1 MTAAATLRP
10 AATVVLLRPSGDPV
24 LGRLEA
30 LLTLRPA
37 SMAFGP
43 GLHVFPG
50 GALDP
55 GDSDPRLLARSR
67 AGTPARVAA
76 LRELFEEAGVL
87 LADRA
92 ADGLPGGSDPTLGA
106 ELPRLRAA
114 LVAGSLDL
122 LAILARF
129 DLVLATDRLIY
140 IARWQT
146 PPGLARRFDTSFFA
160 VELPAGAVLD
170 LDPREVAGHTWLTPG
185 AALAAMAAGEIE
197 LWPPTSGT
205 LRLLEHVTDVAAIR
219 RDLTL
224 PEPG

>member
-1 MTAAATLRP
+1 VTAAATLRP
-10 AATVVLLRPSGDPV
+10 AATVVLLRPSADPA
-24 LGRLEA
+24 LGRLEV

-55 GDSDPRLLARSR
+55 GDSEPRLVARSR
-67 AGTPARVAA
+67 AGTPARIAA

-87 LADRA
+87 LADRS
-92 ADGLPGGSDPTLGA
+92 DGLPAGSDPGLAA
-106 ELPRLRAA
+106 ELPGLRAA

-122 LAILARF
+122 AAILERF
-129 DLVLATDRLIY
+129 ELVLATDRLVY

-160 VELPAGAVLD
+160 VELPPGAVLD
-170 LDPREVAGHTWLTPG
+170 LDPREVADHAWMTPG
-185 AALAAMAAGEIE
+185 VALAAMAAGEIE

-205 LRLLEHVTDVAAIR
+205 LQLLEHVPDITAIR
-219 RDLTL
+219 RDLAL

>member
-1 MTAAATLRP
+1 VTAAATLLP
-10 AATVVLLRPSGDPV
+10 AATVALLRPSADPA
-24 LGRLEA
+24 LGRLEV

-55 GDSDPRLLARSR
+55 ADSDPRLVVRSR
-67 AGTPARVAA
+67 AATPARIAA

-87 LADRA
+87 LADRT
-92 ADGLPGGSDPTLGA
+92 DGSPAGSDPGLVA
-106 ELPRLRAA
+106 ELPGLRAA

-122 LAILARF
+122 AAILERF
-129 DLVLATDRLIY
+129 ELVLATDRLVY

-146 PPGLARRFDTSFFA
+146 PPGLARRFDTSFFTA
-160 VELPAGAVLD
+160 ELPAGAVLD
-170 LDPREVAGHTWLTPG
+170 LDPREVAGHAWMTPG
-185 AALAAMAAGEIE
+185 VALAAMAAGEIE

-205 LRLLEHVTDVAAIR
+205 LQLLEHVPDIAAIR
-219 RDLTL
+219 RDLAL
-224 PEPG
+224 PEPR